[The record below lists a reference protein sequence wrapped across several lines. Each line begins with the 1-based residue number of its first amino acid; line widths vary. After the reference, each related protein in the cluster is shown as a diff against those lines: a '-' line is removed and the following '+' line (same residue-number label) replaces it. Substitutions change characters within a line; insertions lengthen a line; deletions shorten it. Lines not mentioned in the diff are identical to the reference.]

1 MIQANQL
8 INEKEESEEEEKLA
22 LTSQFILVITWI
34 ILNLV
39 IAA

>member
-8 INEKEESEEEEKLA
+8 INEKDESEEEKLA